1 MNENKPLSLLK
12 CWDIYAMHLLNQA
25 SVFTKRIELDT
36 LKIYKK
42 KHGWFFDFEKL
53 LSNKD
58 YEAII
63 LTDVHSNIEWVNKGF
78 TKMTGYAANYSKG
91 KRPSFL
97 QGDKTSKRV
106 INKIN
111 KNLKSAD
118 CIKQTV
124 INYKKNGDIYNCSIE
139 IFPLKNNHNTVT
151 HFLALEKETTF
162 SG

>member
-1 MNENKPLSLLK
+1 MFT
-12 CWDIYAMHLLNQA
+12 DIQ
-25 SVFTKRIELDT
+25 K
-36 LKIYKK
+36 
-42 KHGWFFDFEKL
+42 
-53 LSNKD
+53 NKD

-97 QGDKTSKRV
+97 QGDKTCKGV

-124 INYKKNGDIYNCSIE
+124 INYKKNGDIYNCNIE
-139 IFPLKNNHNTVT
+139 IFPLKNNRNIVT
-151 HFLALEKETTF
+151 HFLALEKEIAF
-162 SG
+162 LG